1 MRYQFT
7 HLLTIIFIL
16 SAQWLWAQ
24 NQTNYI
30 EGYVLDISN
39 DSILTDAKVTTNT
52 NISAI
57 TDMYGY
63 FKLPWTAGMQ
73 SLEVSILG
81 YHTKIIDLQTQLV
94 THPLKILLI
103 PKTEQL
109 KEVAVEGERVLYNRK
124 LTEYTVLDY
133 AFVGD
138 SIFVLQEQMGNKN
151 KSLIVLNQHFDSL
164 AVLNSLPK
172 NSRHLFKDCLG
183 HLHVISKDSAYQI
196 VVQQHHIL
204 FHKSSDIYRF
214 NKKIKHCL
222 FRKDGRLFFERSIA
236 RGFGKEIF
244 VLNDSFKNK
253 QVFISSI
260 DFKRAEDFAQHARAY
275 RIHNRNTIVATN
287 DTAILQSIDFSTNRS
302 RFLKL
307 IACKPIQNAIC
318 LFKDTIVYCNYLNSK
333 LELFADVTK
342 EPKEI
347 AIDYDV
353 KSNWT
358 DNILQD
364 QVDKEL
370 YILKQQR
377 MEHHIYHLQVQTGKL
392 TYVTSLS
399 VFEGRDLKVNN
410 GYLYYL
416 TNVSKNAYHI
426 KRLARKSF
434 VN

>member
-1 MRYQFT
+1 MKQRFT
-7 HLLTIIFIL
+7 YLLTIIFIL

-63 FKLPWTAGMQ
+63 FKLPWTAGVQ
-73 SLEVSILG
+73 SLEVSMLG
-81 YHTKIIDLQTQLV
+81 YRTRIIDLQTQSAI
-94 THPLKILLI
+94 HPLKILLM
-103 PKTEQL
+103 PKTEEL
-109 KEVAVEGERVLYNRK
+109 KEVTVEGERVLYNRK

-133 AFVGD
+133 VFVGD

-172 NSRHLFKDCLG
+172 NSRYLFKDCLEN
-183 HLHVISKDSAYQI
+183 LHVISKDSAYQI
-196 VVQQHHIL
+196 AVQQHQIL
-204 FHKSSDIYRF
+204 FHKSCDIYRF
-214 NKKIKHCL
+214 NKKFKHCL
-222 FRKDGRLFFERSIA
+222 FRKNGRLFFERSIA
-236 RGFGKEIF
+236 KGFGKEIF
-244 VLNDSFKNK
+244 VLNDSSKNK
-253 QVFISSI
+253 QVFISSV
-260 DFKRAEDFAQHARAY
+260 DLKSAEDFAEHARDY
-275 RIHNRNTIVATN
+275 RIHNRNTTASTN
-287 DTAILQSIDFSTNRS
+287 DTAVLHSIDFSTRHA

-307 IACKPIQNAIC
+307 IGCKPILNAIH

-364 QVDKEL
+364 QVNKEL
-370 YILKQQR
+370 YILKQKR
-377 MEHHIYHLQVQTGKL
+377 MEHQIYHLQVQTGKL

-399 VFEGRDLKVNN
+399 VFEGHDLKVNN

-416 TNVSKNAYHI
+416 TDVSKNAYHI